1 MALYLYAGSLIGL
14 NGGNPFTVESADA
27 KLEALSPANRIEGA
41 ILVHVAVVP
50 PSTDNGHSLGIHRRM
65 RAWLNQK
72 FTDLVDDTIFW
83 VSKSELT
90 FLCNRAANDHEN
102 LHGSQYDD
110 VPNPDGS
117 EWTMVQEQ
125 ITDPTTPEALFGARG
140 EPIKGSIRIT
150 PQHGEPISM
159 DENRFVVF
167 DLANSVNGDAQGL
180 SYILLDRYAVK
191 PKKGDR
197 GLYKF
202 SDWSKLS
209 EEMIAKE
216 NADIVA
222 PYIFG
227 LIVKNPRGNG
237 YLATIP
243 TQKLMVAGFGNI
255 IGVYNTLFQALC
267 GSVAF
272 HVLTRLDYPGK
283 DQSDQSMIDF
293 NFSDEFI
300 AKAFG

>member
-83 VSKSELT
+83 VSKSQLT
-90 FLCNRAANDHEN
+90 FLANRAADDKEN

-125 ITDPTTPEALFGARG
+125 ITDPTTPDAPVEVAR
-140 EPIKGSIRIT
+140 
-150 PQHGEPISM
+150 
-159 DENRFVVF
+159 
-167 DLANSVNGDAQGL
+167 
-180 SYILLDRYAVK
+180 
-191 PKKGDR
+191 
-197 GLYKF
+197 
-202 SDWSKLS
+202 
-209 EEMIAKE
+209 
-216 NADIVA
+216 
-222 PYIFG
+222 
-227 LIVKNPRGNG
+227 
-237 YLATIP
+237 
-243 TQKLMVAGFGNI
+243 
-255 IGVYNTLFQALC
+255 
-267 GSVAF
+267 
-272 HVLTRLDYPGK
+272 
-283 DQSDQSMIDF
+283 
-293 NFSDEFI
+293 
-300 AKAFG
+300 